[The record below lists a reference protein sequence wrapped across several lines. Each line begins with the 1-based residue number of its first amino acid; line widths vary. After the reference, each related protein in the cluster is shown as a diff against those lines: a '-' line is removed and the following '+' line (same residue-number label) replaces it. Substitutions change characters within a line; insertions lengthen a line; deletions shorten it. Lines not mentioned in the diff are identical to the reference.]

1 MCSVPLELF
10 PYNPELP
17 IMKTPDKNSNAFANL
32 LMLCFFLLGAC
43 SQQAKPV
50 DPSTLPVPVHTVKV
64 AEGAAGFSTQYPAT
78 VNALNQ
84 TDLRTNV
91 SGYIT
96 GIFFKEGHTV
106 QKGQK
111 LYEIDKSK
119 YQAGYDQ
126 AIASYN
132 ISKANLDRADQDAQR
147 YQNLLKQDAIAR
159 QQVDHALTDQQNARL
174 QVVVARQGIKNA
186 ATDLRYSEIVAPFSG
201 VIGLSQ
207 VRLGALVQSGQ
218 TLLNTVSSVDPIAVD
233 VVVSEQ
239 DLPLFQRYY
248 KEKLPLTDSIFT
260 LVLPDRSVYTG
271 LGRITVID
279 RAIDPQTGTLT
290 VRISFPNKQRLLTP
304 GMNVTMNVRE
314 GRGIR
319 SMMIPAKAVTEVM
332 GELFVFIVKDNKVHE
347 QKIVQGKVIG
357 DKLVVKSGIALG
369 DEIVT
374 EGMGR
379 LKEGSLIK
387 KN

>member
-1 MCSVPLELF
+1 MRTLNLKNFNAPPGWLVLF
-10 PYNPELP
+10 A
-17 IMKTPDKNSNAFANL
+17 S
-32 LMLCFFLLGAC
+32 LLGAC
-43 SQQAKPV
+43 SPAPKPA
-50 DPSTLPVPVHTVKV
+50 DPSTLPVPVHTVMV
-64 AEGAAGFSTQYPAT
+64 AEGPAGFTTQYPAT

-96 GIFFKEGHTV
+96 GIYFKEGSTV
-106 QKGQK
+106 RRGQK

-126 AIASYN
+126 AVASYN
-132 ISKANLDRADQDAQR
+132 ISKANLDRADQDALR

-186 ATDLRYSEIVAPFSG
+186 ATDLRYSQITAPFSG

-233 VVVSEQ
+233 VVVSQQ
-239 DLPLFQRYY
+239 DLPLFQRYLRD
-248 KEKLPLTDSIFT
+248 KLPLTDSIFT
-260 LVLPDRSVYTG
+260 LVLPDRTVYTG
-271 LGRITVID
+271 LGRIAVID

-290 VRISFPNKQRLLTP
+290 VRIRFPNSVQLLTP
-304 GMNVTMNVRE
+304 GMNVTMLVRE
-314 GRGIR
+314 GRGVR
-319 SMMIPAKAVTEVM
+319 SILIPAKSITEVM
-332 GELFVFIVKDNKVHE
+332 GELFVFVVKGKKVHQ
-347 QKIVQGKVIG
+347 QKILQGKVIG
-357 DKLVVKSGIALG
+357 DKLVVKSGLAPG

-374 EGMGR
+374 EGMAR

-387 KN
+387 TN

>member
-1 MCSVPLELF
+1 MFSRHLELSLF
-10 PYNPELP
+10 NPEP
-17 IMKTPDKNSNAFANL
+17 SMTNTKNPNASMGL
-32 LMLCFFLLGAC
+32 YLMVAALLGSC
-43 SQQAKPV
+43 SQAPKPV
-50 DPSTLPVPVHTVKV
+50 DPATLPIPVHTVRV
-64 AEGAAGFSTQYPAT
+64 SEGAAGFSTQYPAT
-78 VNALNQ
+78 VTALNQ

-96 GIFFKEGHTV
+96 GIYFKEGRAVH
-106 QKGQK
+106 KGQK

-119 YQAGYDQ
+119 YQAAYEQ
-126 AIASYN
+126 AMASYN

-186 ATDLRYSEIVAPFSG
+186 ATDLRYSEITAPFSG
-201 VIGLSQ
+201 IIGLSQ

-218 TLLNTVSSVDPIAVD
+218 TLLNTVSSMDPIAVD
-233 VVVSEQ
+233 VVVSQQ
-239 DLPLFQRYY
+239 DLPLFQRYF

-271 LGRITVID
+271 LGRISVID

-290 VRISFPNKQRLLTP
+290 VRISFPNKGQLLTP
-304 GMNVTMNVRE
+304 GMNVTMTVRE
-314 GRGIR
+314 GRGAR
-319 SMMIPAKAVTEVM
+319 SLMIPAKSVTEVM
-332 GELFVFIVKDNKVHE
+332 GELFVFMVKGNKVHQ
-347 QKIVQGKVIG
+347 QKIVPGKVIG
-357 DKLVVKSGIALG
+357 DKLVVSSGIAAG
-369 DEIVT
+369 DEIVS
-374 EGMGR
+374 EGTGR